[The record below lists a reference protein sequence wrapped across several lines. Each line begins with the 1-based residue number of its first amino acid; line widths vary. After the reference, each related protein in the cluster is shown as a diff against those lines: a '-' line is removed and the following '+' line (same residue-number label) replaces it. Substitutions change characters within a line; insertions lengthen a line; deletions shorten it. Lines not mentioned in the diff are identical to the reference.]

1 MKGWRIQKS
10 CVEYIK
16 KDNEHCFILFKH
28 KGIRWNGEGLV
39 EKSSSA
45 LLELCLNRV
54 IEVNRN
60 SHELLRVNGEEV
72 SGIEHNVVLSLN
84 DDGERWEGD
93 VLDREPYGWGVLYD
107 SKGGKKYEGFMIGE
121 SYVCYGTRY
130 YSDIQKV
137 EYEGGWFEG
146 KRWGRGIQ
154 YDRSGNTVFD
164 GEWVNDQHLEKRVV
178 LNEENQF
185 LHNHLEELIVSDNS
199 CNEPEWTVLDLRA
212 LIKLKELTV
221 GDMCFKHVKEVVL
234 VGLQQLER
242 VVIGKGC
249 FIEHENNQHDDGN
262 TYGYFLLKN
271 CERVRELKIGCG
283 SFYDYSVCKIE
294 SVDCLEVIEMGDLN
308 QRGYCFSH
316 ASLELK
322 SECYGVE

>member
-28 KGIRWNGEGLV
+28 NRLSWNGEGLV

-45 LLELCLNRV
+45 LLELCLNGE
-54 IEVNRN
+54 IEVNTD
-60 SHELLRVNGEEV
+60 SHELLIVNGEEV
-72 SGIEHNVVLSLN
+72 KGIEHNVVLSLN

-93 VLDREPYGWGVLYD
+93 VLNREPYGWGVLYD

-146 KRWGRGIQ
+146 KRCGRGIQ

-199 CNEPEWTVLDLRA
+199 CNEPEWNVLDLSI

-221 GDMCFKHVKEVVL
+221 GDLCFKHVKEVVL
-234 VGLQQLER
+234 VGLKQLER

-249 FIEHENNQHDDGN
+249 FTEHANNRLDAIQP
-262 TYGYFLLKN
+262 YGYFLLKN
-271 CERVRELKIGCG
+271 CERVRELKIGCY
-283 SFYDYSVCKIE
+283 SFSDYSVCKIE
-294 SVDCLEVIEMGDLN
+294 SVDCLEVIEMGELDEDSCN
-308 QRGYCFSH
+308 FYH

-322 SECYGVE
+322 SGYNRVE